1 MSRGKKWILRG
12 LAVLGILCALGAAL
26 VFGLSGYV
34 VLSTRQQFRTLEDTP
49 PEAVDCILVLGCGVY
64 ADGTPTPMLSDRLT
78 RGVELYQAGWADKL
92 LMSGDNR
99 SQDYNELATMPRV
112 ALEKGVPQADVVLD
126 YAGLSTY
133 DSLYR
138 ARDIFGVK
146 KVVIVTQEYH
156 MYRALYLARALGL
169 EAWGVAADGQN
180 YRGQTMRDLREI
192 LARDKDVLW
201 AIFQP
206 EPTYLGDPEPLT
218 GTPKQ
223 KHAGPRRTAAGAFW
237 VHGTQEGSFTQTKAL
252 HPIQWEIRIALR
264 GGLCVVMVDPVLG
277 KEKANRG
284 PVGQVEVRKEVEAVG
299 RPGIFLGGVREG
311 VYLL

>member
-34 VLSTRQQFRTLEDTP
+34 VLSTRQQFRTLE
-49 PEAVDCILVLGCGVY
+49 
-64 ADGTPTPMLSDRLT
+64 
-78 RGVELYQAGWADKL
+78 VELYQAGWADKL

-99 SQDYNELATMPRV
+99 SQDYNELATMHRV

-218 GTPKQ
+218 GTP
-223 KHAGPRRTAAGAFW
+223 
-237 VHGTQEGSFTQTKAL
+237 
-252 HPIQWEIRIALR
+252 
-264 GGLCVVMVDPVLG
+264 
-277 KEKANRG
+277 
-284 PVGQVEVRKEVEAVG
+284 
-299 RPGIFLGGVREG
+299 
-311 VYLL
+311 

>member
-99 SQDYNELATMPRV
+99 SQDYNELATMHRV

-156 MYRALYLARALGL
+156 MYRALYLAR
-169 EAWGVAADGQN
+169 
-180 YRGQTMRDLREI
+180 YM
-192 LARDKDVLW
+192 
-201 AIFQP
+201 
-206 EPTYLGDPEPLT
+206 
-218 GTPKQ
+218 
-223 KHAGPRRTAAGAFW
+223 
-237 VHGTQEGSFTQTKAL
+237 
-252 HPIQWEIRIALR
+252 
-264 GGLCVVMVDPVLG
+264 
-277 KEKANRG
+277 
-284 PVGQVEVRKEVEAVG
+284 
-299 RPGIFLGGVREG
+299 
-311 VYLL
+311 

>member
-99 SQDYNELATMPRV
+99 SQDYNELATMHRV

-169 EAWGVAADGQN
+169 EACRRAELPGAD
-180 YRGQTMRDLREI
+180 
-192 LARDKDVLW
+192 
-201 AIFQP
+201 
-206 EPTYLGDPEPLT
+206 
-218 GTPKQ
+218 
-223 KHAGPRRTAAGAFW
+223 HAGPPGNPGPGQGCPLGHLPAGA
-237 VHGTQEGSFTQTKAL
+237 HLLRRPGTPDGHTITETRGPPPHCGRGRFL
-252 HPIQWEIRIALR
+252 PM
-264 GGLCVVMVDPVLG
+264 GGLDD
-277 KEKANRG
+277 EKMDAS
-284 PVGQVEVRKEVEAVG
+284 PSG
-299 RPGIFLGGVREG
+299 RPGRCLGGV
-311 VYLL
+311 LLCRRFVCGAARQRRCRG

>member
-1 MSRGKKWILRG
+1 
-12 LAVLGILCALGAAL
+12 
-26 VFGLSGYV
+26 
-34 VLSTRQQFRTLEDTP
+34 
-49 PEAVDCILVLGCGVY
+49 
-64 ADGTPTPMLSDRLT
+64 PMLSDRLT

-99 SQDYNELATMPRV
+99 SQDYNELATMHRV

-218 GTPKQ
+218 GTP
-223 KHAGPRRTAAGAFW
+223 
-237 VHGTQEGSFTQTKAL
+237 
-252 HPIQWEIRIALR
+252 
-264 GGLCVVMVDPVLG
+264 
-277 KEKANRG
+277 
-284 PVGQVEVRKEVEAVG
+284 
-299 RPGIFLGGVREG
+299 
-311 VYLL
+311 

>member
-99 SQDYNELATMPRV
+99 SQDYNELATMHRV

-169 EAWGVAADGQN
+169 RPGAWLPTAELP
-180 YRGQTMRDLREI
+180 GQTMRDLREI

-218 GTPKQ
+218 GTP
-223 KHAGPRRTAAGAFW
+223 
-237 VHGTQEGSFTQTKAL
+237 
-252 HPIQWEIRIALR
+252 
-264 GGLCVVMVDPVLG
+264 
-277 KEKANRG
+277 
-284 PVGQVEVRKEVEAVG
+284 
-299 RPGIFLGGVREG
+299 
-311 VYLL
+311 

>member
-92 LMSGDNR
+92 LM
-99 SQDYNELATMPRV
+99 
-112 ALEKGVPQADVVLD
+112 
-126 YAGLSTY
+126 
-133 DSLYR
+133 
-138 ARDIFGVK
+138 
-146 KVVIVTQEYH
+146 
-156 MYRALYLARALGL
+156 YRALYLARALGL

-218 GTPKQ
+218 GTP
-223 KHAGPRRTAAGAFW
+223 
-237 VHGTQEGSFTQTKAL
+237 
-252 HPIQWEIRIALR
+252 
-264 GGLCVVMVDPVLG
+264 
-277 KEKANRG
+277 
-284 PVGQVEVRKEVEAVG
+284 
-299 RPGIFLGGVREG
+299 
-311 VYLL
+311 

>member
-64 ADGTPTPMLSDRLT
+64 ADGTPTPMLSDRLS

-99 SQDYNELATMPRV
+99 SQDYNELATMHRV

-218 GTPKQ
+218 GTP
-223 KHAGPRRTAAGAFW
+223 
-237 VHGTQEGSFTQTKAL
+237 
-252 HPIQWEIRIALR
+252 
-264 GGLCVVMVDPVLG
+264 
-277 KEKANRG
+277 
-284 PVGQVEVRKEVEAVG
+284 
-299 RPGIFLGGVREG
+299 
-311 VYLL
+311 